1 MKPIYIL
8 ACAALLCSGAAICLL
23 CGGNSDT
30 AEDSAVFPDAYSR
43 EYYLNLCGWEV
54 TLLSEKEVVIPQS
67 WSPQYESYAALQEL
81 QGFSLRECKGKAAI
95 LCTYAVE
102 NYGGEEPVRAEM
114 LICEDRL
121 AAGSL
126 YALSGGFQC
135 GLRGESVT

>member
-1 MKPIYIL
+1 MKRIYLL
-8 ACAALLCSGAAICLL
+8 ACAALLCSGAVLLLL
-23 CGGNSDT
+23 CRTPEQADD
-30 AEDSAVFPDAYSR
+30 AAVFPDAYSR

-54 TLLSEKEVVIPQS
+54 TLLSEREVVIPQE
-67 WSPQYESYAALQEL
+67 WTAPYEKYAQLQEK
-81 QGFSLRECKGKAAI
+81 QGFALAECKGKAAL

-102 NYGGEEPVRAEM
+102 NYGGSEPVRAEL

-135 GLRGESVT
+135 GLRGESIT